1 TKVIYYTYFRLSLR
15 DATQHISCVSSIYI
29 ADLGQEIPAY
39 DHQISRIYK
48 EDCTILEI
56 NAKILIKG
64 EEHILNSSL
73 KLFSPV
79 DTIMGIGLKKIFLTI
94 RKASSNLE
102 SFLLQGQLHQTVS
115 DRLKACY

>member
-1 TKVIYYTYFRLSLR
+1 
-15 DATQHISCVSSIYI
+15 
-29 ADLGQEIPAY
+29 
-39 DHQISRIYK
+39 
-48 EDCTILEI
+48 
-56 NAKILIKG
+56 ILIKG

-115 DRLKACY
+115 DRLKACYFTRVKNGDGTNGGLGKRYKMIAKLIKKEAGDSDFPPAQQTEERGISEPDKQNPQE